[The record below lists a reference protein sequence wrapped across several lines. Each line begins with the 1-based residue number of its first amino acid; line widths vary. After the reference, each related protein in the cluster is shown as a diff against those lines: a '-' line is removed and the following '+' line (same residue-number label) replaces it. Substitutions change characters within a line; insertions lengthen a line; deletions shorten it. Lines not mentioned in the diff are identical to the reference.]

1 MKRGSQSIGVKCS
14 ILSSF
19 VSDIWYA
26 LASFWGGGAC
36 LYHESFFVSL
46 NIYYVGINV
55 KS

>member
-19 VSDIWYA
+19 VSDIWYP
-26 LASFWGGGAC
+26 LASFGVRAC
-36 LYHESFFVSL
+36 LYYESFFVSL
-46 NIYYVGINV
+46 NINYVGINV